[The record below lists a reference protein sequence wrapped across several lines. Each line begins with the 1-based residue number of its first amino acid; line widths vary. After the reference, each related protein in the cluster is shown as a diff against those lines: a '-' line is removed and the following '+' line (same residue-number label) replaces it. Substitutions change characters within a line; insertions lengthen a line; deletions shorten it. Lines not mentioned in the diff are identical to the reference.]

1 MRRKIKFHCVSM
13 QKQQQ
18 NINLSFDNLS
28 HKSWK
33 AFLSGYKMKMWCLL
47 IKDIESMQVKHL
59 ANEWL
64 NNLFFT
70 FGLIFLIFSMFSKHQ
85 EGEPYT
91 VSKLHSCALYK
102 GWDSFCRHSV
112 SQRYARKH
120 EVIFSARAI
129 FLFLSDY
136 INISCATF
144 CSWTIVGKNWYLLL
158 LQTSPNFPLVP
169 KD

>member
-70 FGLIFLIFSMFSKHQ
+70 FGLIFLILSTFSKHQ

-91 VSKLHSCALYK
+91 VSKLPSCALYK

-112 SQRYARKH
+112 LQRLAGKH
-120 EVIFSARAI
+120 EVIFCQDHTLI
-129 FLFLSDY
+129 LVCLHQHQLC
-136 INISCATF
+136 N
-144 CSWTIVGKNWYLLL
+144 LLL
-158 LQTSPNFPLVP
+158 LDICGEKLLFVAFADES
-169 KD
+169 